1 MTFVHFFLSFNY
13 ALIRVR
19 AELAPLSPSIICE
32 GYWQRKDPF
41 TNCDITKY
49 YHLSSATK
57 HWYGVPNHRI
67 HVIASGQGRLY
78 RGTFRS
84 TRCLK
89 LAVKADGRT
98 PNGTMTCSQCARVPT
113 LPSFVAMVAREER
126 DMPMEKISRPNVY
139 LTLTAAR
146 KKLTL
151 LASQIKILRKKSSRL
166 LQRKRTVAAQEALQ
180 RSDVKK
186 FTKELQF
193 IAQRGTLEDK
203 RVMWSYLKDVVHN
216 EYLTE
221 KNDKGKGAYPSRT
234 HTHIPSPSPTYIHK
248 ARMECVGP
256 PIQKILPVRKN

>member
-1 MTFVHFFLSFNY
+1 
-13 ALIRVR
+13 
-19 AELAPLSPSIICE
+19 
-32 GYWQRKDPF
+32 
-41 TNCDITKY
+41 
-49 YHLSSATK
+49 
-57 HWYGVPNHRI
+57 
-67 HVIASGQGRLY
+67 
-78 RGTFRS
+78 
-84 TRCLK
+84 
-89 LAVKADGRT
+89 
-98 PNGTMTCSQCARVPT
+98 
-113 LPSFVAMVAREER
+113 
-126 DMPMEKISRPNVY
+126 MPMEKISRPNVY

-234 HTHIPSPSPTYIHK
+234 HTHTYPHPHPHTYTRRAWNALVHRFK
-248 ARMECVGP
+248 RFCQFAKTNGREKVHTRPPFTPPCAFVCVTTTLVYLFVFADCLS
-256 PIQKILPVRKN
+256 ICVKTLAVQQE